1 LTNWLTNWL
10 RSDQLAELDQL
21 ARYQDQLAE
30 FNQLAYFLL
39 YDVAGVD
46 FYFLFYST
54 ARAQLTT
61 HAVCSLAVLV
71 GCP

>member
-39 YDVAGVD
+39 YDVTGVD
-46 FYFLFYST
+46 FNFLFYST
-54 ARAQLTT
+54 AGLNSPRTRFAR
-61 HAVCSLAVLV
+61 SRSW
-71 GCP
+71 